1 MKKILLHLLPL
12 LALFAITARA
22 ADDAALIAA
31 VRAAD
36 DERTA
41 ATKAADPARLNAIF
55 SDQLHYGHSS
65 AVLDTKTSYIESLT
79 SKRTVYESFDYKER
93 KFTVV
98 APGVVTM
105 TGHAIIRA
113 GAPGAINNNDLIFL
127 AIWRLEN
134 GKWRFFAWQSCR
146 NPPPAAAAPAK
157 K

>member
-12 LALFAITARA
+12 LALLAVPARA
-22 ADDAALIAA
+22 ADDALIAA

-36 DERTA
+36 EERVA
-41 ATKAADPARLNAIF
+41 ATKAADAARLNAIL
-55 SDQLHYGHSS
+55 SDELHYGHSS
-65 AVLDTKTSYIESLT
+65 AVIDTKASFIESLT
-79 SKRTVYESFDYKER
+79 SKRTVYESFDYKTR
-93 KFTVV
+93 KFTLV

-113 GAPGAINNNDLIFL
+113 GSPAAINTNDLIFL
-127 AIWRLEN
+127 AVWRQEN